1 MTILSESGFGGTKPW
16 SGSKLEGR
24 LDSRGVDMHLKKI
37 ALLSLRICICIS
49 PSLSVLCI
57 IITQER
63 QLAVI
68 FEDDAEVSPH
78 WYGAEIGNLQQKKET
93 PVYICKVQMA
103 GQHVDGVWWKERSG
117 CNLFTE
123 ANNEG

>member
-1 MTILSESGFGGTKPW
+1 M
-16 SGSKLEGR
+16 
-24 LDSRGVDMHLKKI
+24 DSRGFHLYLEKLHHYHSGSAS
-37 ALLSLRICICIS
+37 ALQKHSL
-49 PSLSVLCI
+49 LCI